1 MSDTSAKDEPQAQHV
16 TVDGI
21 EGRYAR
27 IELPDGSTE
36 DWLVSTLPRGVK
48 EGDVL
53 TVHENGGDFDLELD
67 HAETHRRREKA
78 EARLEALNTDAP
90 AGEINL

>member
-1 MSDTSAKDEPQAQHV
+1 MSDHSSKNPVKQHV

-27 IELPDGSTE
+27 IELSDGSTE
-36 DWLVSTLPRGVK
+36 DWLLSTLPEGVK

-53 TVHENGGDFDLELD
+53 AVYEEGGDFDLEID
-67 HAETHRRREKA
+67 HHETHQRQKKA
-78 EARLEALNTDAP
+78 EAKLEALNAAAP